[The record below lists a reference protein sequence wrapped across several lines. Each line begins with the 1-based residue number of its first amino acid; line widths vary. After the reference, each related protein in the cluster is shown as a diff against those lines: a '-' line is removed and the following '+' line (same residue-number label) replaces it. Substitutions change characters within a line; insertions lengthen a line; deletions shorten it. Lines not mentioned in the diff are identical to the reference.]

1 MSSYIVGHLSEEQ
14 GPVTSIY
21 KEVRKVPFSYTS
33 KKNEAELASEGSYVY
48 VIEKEKVGNRNVFKL
63 AYSYKCTECFRKA
76 GGKWLGKFD
85 YKNTVKY
92 EEDGE
97 LKLLDPPL
105 AITDSD
111 FISWYKT
118 KALGMRVI
126 PTEYESV
133 LKAMLV

>member
-1 MSSYIVGHLSEEQ
+1 MSSYIVAHLSEEQ
-14 GPVTSIY
+14 GPVENIY
-21 KEVRKVPFSYTS
+21 KEIRKVPFSYTN
-33 KKNEAELASEGSYVY
+33 KKNEAEMASEGSYIY
-48 VIEKEKVGNRNVFKL
+48 VIEKEKEGRKSIFKL
-63 AYSYKCTECFRKA
+63 AYRYKCTECFRKA

-97 LKLLDPPL
+97 LKLLAPSL
-105 AITDSD
+105 TITDPD

>member
-1 MSSYIVGHLSEEQ
+1 MSSYIVGHLPEDQ

-33 KKNEAELASEGSYVY
+33 KKNEAELAAEGSTIY
-48 VIEKEKVGNRNVFKL
+48 VIVKEKVGRKNVFKL
-63 AYSYKCTECFRKA
+63 AYSYKCTELYRKA

-85 YKNTVKY
+85 FKNTVKY
-92 EEDGE
+92 ETDSE

-105 AITDSD
+105 EITDPD
-111 FISWYKT
+111 FITWYKA

-126 PTEYESV
+126 PREYESV
-133 LKAMLV
+133 LKAMFV